1 MEMKFR
7 PLNKRTT
14 PSLSL
19 ETMANFLDKKRNCIF
34 ALLNVPHF
42 IYIYFPTEPHSM
54 QGSNYIVCTV
64 IDFFR
69 TTHLPFIIICCLF
82 VWIAITDVAIYR
94 NGGSWKIRD
103 LVRRKSTKTRRVTK
117 KLDIFL
123 STFVC
128 PSLEEKALVVEH
140 MIFSG
145 LNLDTVNG

>member
-1 MEMKFR
+1 MC
-7 PLNKRTT
+7 LI
-14 PSLSL
+14 L
-19 ETMANFLDKKRNCIF
+19 
-34 ALLNVPHF
+34 
-42 IYIYFPTEPHSM
+42 YIYFPTEPHSM

-117 KLDIFL
+117 KLYIFL
-123 STFVC
+123 STFIL
-128 PSLEEKALVVEH
+128 SFIGGKS
-140 MIFSG
+140 SG
-145 LNLDTVNG
+145 GGTHDILWSELGYNKWLGSAVLNSNEDYLTCT